1 MAVLPGDF
9 VLPLTSQDW
18 VTWTTL
24 VAGQADKWHFL
35 STRFSLF
42 LQTEEMFWR
51 RAGSSHAPFV
61 ASGWEGHTS
70 PCGRG
75 PWGLPLLAYLHGRP
89 PPGWLPLGRES
100 RGRPGNTDCQH
111 PWPRELRGVCGFS
124 VTQPFQHHPPSCP
137 RYEST
142 VVAQHPQKG
151 NTTGLSFCPWARAKR
166 RLRPQQPRP
175 HPAFVSGLLRSGGL
189 SVQHQV
195 LEERHLLPS
204 PPLPSPPALTRT
216 PGKDGRG
223 PNVPWKCVWPVQQR
237 NRVSHG
243 N

>member
-61 ASGWEGHTS
+61 ASGWVGHTS

-89 PPGWLPLGRES
+89 PPGRLPLGRES
-100 RGRPGNTDCQH
+100 RGRPGNTDCQ
-111 PWPRELRGVCGFS
+111 RRGLGSSAESVAFLSLSPFS
-124 VTQPFQHHPPSCP
+124 
-137 RYEST
+137 
-142 VVAQHPQKG
+142 
-151 NTTGLSFCPWARAKR
+151 TTR
-166 RLRPQQPRP
+166 
-175 HPAFVSGLLRSGGL
+175 HPAPGTRALWWPSTRRKVHNWSFLLSLGQG
-189 SVQHQV
+189 QTAA
-195 LEERHLLPS
+195 P
-204 PPLPSPPALTRT
+204 PPAAPPPPRLCQRASAVRWAQRAA
-216 PGKDGRG
+216 PGA
-223 PNVPWKCVWPVQQR
+223 
-237 NRVSHG
+237 
-243 N
+243 

>member
-1 MAVLPGDF
+1 MA
-9 VLPLTSQDW
+9 
-18 VTWTTL
+18 
-24 VAGQADKWHFL
+24 FL

-61 ASGWEGHTS
+61 ASGWVGHTS

-151 NTTGLSFCPWARAKR
+151 TQLVFPSSVLGPGPNGGSAPSS
-166 RLRPQQPRP
+166 
-175 HPAFVSGLLRSGGL
+175 PA
-189 SVQHQV
+189 
-195 LEERHLLPS
+195 PT
-204 PPLPSPPALTRT
+204 PPLSAGFCGQVGSACSTR
-216 PGKDGRG
+216 
-223 PNVPWKCVWPVQQR
+223 CLR
-237 NRVSHG
+237 NATSSLPRLCPLRQH
-243 N
+243 